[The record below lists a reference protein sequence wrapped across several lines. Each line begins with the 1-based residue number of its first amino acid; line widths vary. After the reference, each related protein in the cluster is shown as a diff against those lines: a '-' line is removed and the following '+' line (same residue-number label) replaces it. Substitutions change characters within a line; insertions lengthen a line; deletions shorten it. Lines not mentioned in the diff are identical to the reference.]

1 MPPKTFN
8 PPKRKGPAFKPP
20 RPVTSAAE
28 GSTSAKR
35 TAPATSRSAPA
46 PKKAA
51 SVRPGFQPV
60 AMIISS
66 SEDEQEEEDALSNF
80 DREEPMLDFSDI
92 EEAPQARRTAPQ
104 SPTLSPIPPK
114 LLNTL
119 LHHGFEDKKTQIQQG
134 AMDLVETYLQTFVR
148 EAIARAKYERGD
160 ATKKGDAADNS
171 LQVEDLERLAPQLV
185 LDF

>member
-1 MPPKTFN
+1 
-8 PPKRKGPAFKPP
+8 
-20 RPVTSAAE
+20 
-28 GSTSAKR
+28 
-35 TAPATSRSAPA
+35 
-46 PKKAA
+46 
-51 SVRPGFQPV
+51 
-60 AMIISS
+60 MIISS
-66 SEDEQEEEDALSNF
+66 SEDEQEEEDLLSAS
-80 DREEPMLDFSDI
+80 DPDEPMVDFSDV
-92 EEAPQARRTAPQ
+92 EEAPQVRRTASQPPQ
-104 SPTLSPIPPK
+104 PSPIPPK

>member
-1 MPPKTFN
+1 
-8 PPKRKGPAFKPP
+8 
-20 RPVTSAAE
+20 
-28 GSTSAKR
+28 
-35 TAPATSRSAPA
+35 
-46 PKKAA
+46 
-51 SVRPGFQPV
+51 
-60 AMIISS
+60 MIILS
-66 SEDEQEEEDALSNF
+66 SEDEQEEEDALSDY
-80 DREEPMLDFSDI
+80 DRDEPMLNFSDI

-104 SPTLSPIPPK
+104 PPTPSPIPPK